1 VGIEHL
7 GFEHPSVLKT
17 ITNNKFLPFPYKL
30 PAPSGLAARNV
41 GGLPAPPVNVLA
53 FIQTVAA
60 PVLFRI
66 HPRSCFS
73 LFVRYKRRIVENKIA
88 LPLVLT

>member
-1 VGIEHL
+1 MTSIALYNLRV
-7 GFEHPSVLKT
+7 
-17 ITNNKFLPFPYKL
+17 
-30 PAPSGLAARNV
+30 PSGLAARNV
-41 GGLPAPPVNVLA
+41 WRLPAPPVNVLA

-73 LFVRYKRRIVENKIA
+73 LLVRYNRLMVENKIVP
-88 LPLVLT
+88 LLVLT